1 MMTAIDTG
9 RQHWQI
15 FKLFVLLYDPCL
27 LGMKHDLDELYTCK
41 KKKKKCN
48 AGCPLYPLVSVR

>member
-41 KKKKKCN
+41 KKKKN
-48 AGCPLYPLVSVR
+48 AMQVAPFIL